1 MSYIS
6 NRRYSTSHSSSVIY
20 TDMHG
25 VDFSGDGSGISRSRF
40 AYLENM
46 YRDYEGDGAGVIE
59 SIPGFRRITEA
70 LGEANG
76 IFSYKNKIGDIM
88 IVIHAGSA
96 IYRLPLSE
104 VDSQEELSPVC
115 SAADSPSRAFEVAGT
130 LYILDGESLIII
142 SDSYCGNAEDSGR
155 IYVPTTYINGEEHE
169 QRNLLTREFCER
181 TVLGDAEC
189 EAYGTPEIKYAILDS
204 DALTCAAVGVSKA
217 TLTELFVPSRVRIGE
232 REYCVTEIS
241 ASAFRD
247 LTSLV
252 EVRIAGGVKRIGNLA
267 FFGCEQ
273 MVKLFVSDT
282 VEHIG
287 NGAFTDCKKLT
298 TVYLGSG
305 LATIGQNAFS
315 MCTALTE
322 ISYGGDETEYEDI
335 EGTGALGE
343 RTIHYSVKDNSG
355 VIGIRV
361 HSPTVS
367 VDRVTV
373 GEGLCSYEVYTGEDL
388 TRYVKLKT
396 NDKSAVEGKEICIYG
411 TLRSSSD
418 AYRGKHSGFLA
429 SRFTVG
435 KVSEVITGCRIA
447 ESFDGRIFLTG
458 NPEYPGVCFYSC
470 RDLTGENNP
479 LYFGEQNYF
488 CDGVGS
494 FGVRAL
500 LATGSGLAV
509 FKEGDDGGGSIYYH
523 TPHETG
529 IDLVPKIY
537 PVSNIHSGISAIS
550 DAISFFDDPVFVSE
564 RGIVALDKSR
574 IELERSIAVRSHNIN
589 PRLLSER
596 LDQAKL
602 AVWRG
607 YLAVLI
613 GDHIYLADSRD
624 TFIHGT
630 GDREYEW
637 YYLSGIGSYDG
648 GERVYR
654 YSSTAKDGYAP
665 HPDPDSRAV
674 STVYSTGT
682 GEDAVCFT
690 RENGVKY
697 EVYPTDE
704 YTGGTFSPAKLL
716 LAVGE
721 RLFILTAN
729 GTLLL
734 FNNDKRGT
742 IPEQI
747 AELYTEEELDDLR
760 SSLGRRL
767 HPYYY
772 SFENRAARYAL
783 VTARDDLGI
792 PHLEKNTVK
801 RSLAIKCRAMSGA
814 RVRVEVGT
822 DVAGYSEICRIPGSA
837 LDFSDMDF
845 SSLTFSTDDTY
856 TVPVSDKTKGWV
868 EKQISVYSDD
878 FRAPFGLYTVAYRF
892 GIKGRIGKTR

>member
-25 VDFSGDGSGISRSRF
+25 VDFSGDGSGISRGRF

-59 SIPGFRRITEA
+59 SIPGYRRITEP
-70 LGEANG
+70 LGAANG
-76 IFSYKNKIGDIM
+76 IFSYKTKSGDTM
-88 IVIHAGSA
+88 IVIHAGTG
-96 IYRLPLSE
+96 IYRFPLSE
-104 VDSQEELSPVC
+104 VDSQEKLSPVC
-115 SAADSPSRAFEVAGT
+115 TAADSPSRAFEVAGA
-130 LYILDGESLIII
+130 LYILDGENMMIV
-142 SDSYCGNAEDSGR
+142 SDSFCGNAEDSGR

-169 QRNLLTREFCER
+169 QRNLLTRAFCER
-181 TVLGDAEC
+181 TVLGSAER
-189 EAYGTPEIKYAILDS
+189 EAFGSPEIKYAILNRDT
-204 DALTCAAVGVSKA
+204 LTCSAVGVSS
-217 TLTELFVPSRVRIGE
+217 TSLTELFVPSRVKIGE
-232 REYCVTEIS
+232 AYYSVTEIG
-241 ASAFRD
+241 ANAFRD
-247 LTSLV
+247 LTSLI

-267 FFGCEQ
+267 FFGCNQ
-273 MVKLFVSDT
+273 MIKLFIPDT

-287 NGAFTDCKKLT
+287 NGAFTDCKALT
-298 TVYLGSG
+298 NVYLGSG
-305 LATIGQNAFS
+305 VRTIGQNAFS
-315 MCTALTE
+315 MCTSLTE
-322 ISYGGDETEYEDI
+322 IRYGGDETDLEEI
-335 EGTGALGE
+335 EGAGALGE
-343 RTIHYSVKDNSG
+343 RTVHYSVKDKSA

-361 HSPTVS
+361 NSPTVS
-367 VDRVTV
+367 VDRVTI
-373 GEGLCSYEVYTGEDL
+373 GGGLCSYEVYTGEDL
-388 TRYVKLKT
+388 ARFVKLKT
-396 NDKSAVEGKEICIYG
+396 SDKSVLEGKEICIYG
-411 TLRSSSD
+411 TLRSSSE

-435 KVSEVITGCRIA
+435 KVSEVITACRVA
-447 ESFDGRIFLTG
+447 ESYDGRIFLTG

-550 DAISFFDDPVFVSE
+550 DAISFFDDPVFVCE
-564 RGIVALDKSR
+564 RGIAALDKSR

-589 PRLLSER
+589 PRLLRER
-596 LDQAKL
+596 LSEAKL

-624 TFIHGT
+624 TFTHGT

-637 YYLSGIGSYDG
+637 YYLSGIGAYGG

-654 YSSTAKDGYAP
+654 YSSTVKEGYAP
-665 HPDPDSRAV
+665 HPEPDTRAA
-674 STVYSTGT
+674 STVYSTGI
-682 GEDAVCFT
+682 GEGAIYYT
-690 RENGVKY
+690 RESGVKH

-716 LAVGE
+716 LSVAD
-721 RLFILTAN
+721 RLFILTAD
-729 GTLLL
+729 GTVLL
-734 FNNDKRGT
+734 FNNDKRGV
-742 IPEQI
+742 IPKKI
-747 AELYTEEELDDLR
+747 AELYSDEELEELR

-772 SFENRAARYAL
+772 SFENRAVRYAL

-792 PHLEKNTVK
+792 PHLEKNTKK

-822 DVAGYSEICRIPGSA
+822 DVAGYSEICRIPGAS

-878 FRAPFGLYTVAYRF
+878 FRSPFGLYTVAYRF